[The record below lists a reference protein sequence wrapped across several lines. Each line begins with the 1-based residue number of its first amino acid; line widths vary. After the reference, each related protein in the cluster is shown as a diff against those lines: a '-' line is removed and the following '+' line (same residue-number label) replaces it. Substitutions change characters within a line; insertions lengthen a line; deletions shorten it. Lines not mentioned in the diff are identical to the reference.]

1 MHNGA
6 LIFFYIFV
14 GVQKPSVW
22 VSAHAEGIY
31 PRSQIKSFDETYMP
45 DNEQQD
51 NDVNPTKTKAITENM
66 NYNQRLCYDW
76 EKSAMLPTTNTD
88 DGGDTDKIRHVGV
101 RIGLVLG
108 RNGGFIQQSY
118 LPFWMGLGGVVGSGN
133 QKFPWVHINDCANIF
148 VKAIEDDG
156 MHGFY
161 NAISPGQ
168 CDSADFTRAFGKAL
182 RRPAFMW
189 IPGFMIRALTG
200 ADRAPLI
207 LDGSRI
213 KPKRTLESGFE
224 FEFDDIDKA
233 MVDIV
238 NTNTK

>member
-1 MHNGA
+1 M
-6 LIFFYIFV
+6 
-14 GVQKPSVW
+14 
-22 VSAHAEGIY
+22 SAHAEGIY
-31 PRSQIKSFDETYMP
+31 PRSQIKSFDDTYMP
-45 DNEQQD
+45 DDEQHTSL
-51 NDVNPTKTKAITENM
+51 NDGNDDVSATATSTAPITDNM

-76 EKSAMLPTTNTD
+76 EKSAMLPTSDNGD
-88 DGGDTDKIRHVGV
+88 DVTKIRHVGV

-108 RNGGFIQQSY
+108 RDGGFIQQSY
-118 LPFWMGLGGVVGSGN
+118 LPFWMGLGGVVGTGD

-148 VKAIEDDG
+148 VKAIEDDA

-189 IPGFMIRALTG
+189 IPGFVIRGLTG

-207 LDGSRI
+207 LEGSRI

-238 NTNTK
+238 NTK